1 MVKIGIT
8 TGFQESETARFLRL
22 DVRNYEAIINS
33 GGCPIILAETP
44 EEDTLDEYI
53 SLIDG
58 LLLAGGGDIDPV
70 HFGEAMDGSVRIDE
84 KRDAFEF
91 LLYQKALE
99 KGIPILGI
107 CRGVQVINVVSGGTL
122 YQHIEHHNRIDDE
135 GNPRFHNVNIVENT
149 SLHRI
154 FGVQAL
160 ETNTVHHQ
168 TVKNTAPGFRVSAVS
183 GDGTIEAI
191 ESDKGFII
199 GVQWH
204 PEELYRTQN
213 VYRKLF
219 DAFVSSSSLF
229 KQRNENN
236 V

>member
-8 TGFQESETARFLRL
+8 TGFHEGESARYLRL

-33 GGCPIILAETP
+33 GGCPVILAETSD
-44 EEDTLDEYI
+44 ERTLDDYI
-53 SLIDG
+53 SSIEG
-58 LLLAGGGDIDPV
+58 LLLSGGGDIDPK
-70 HFGEAMDGSVRIDE
+70 HYGEVIDGSVRIDE
-84 KRDAFEF
+84 KRDAFEL
-91 LLYQKALE
+91 LLYQKAME
-99 KGIPILGI
+99 KGIPVLGI
-107 CRGVQVINVVSGGTL
+107 CRGIQIINVAAGGSL
-122 YQHIEHHNRIDDE
+122 HQHIENHNRIDSE
-135 GNPRFHNVNIVENT
+135 GNPRFHNVNITENT

-154 FGVQAL
+154 FGVPAL

-168 TVKNTAPGFRVSAVS
+168 SVKTVAPGFRVSAVA

-191 ESDKGFII
+191 ESENGFSI

-213 VYRKLF
+213 IYRKLF

-229 KQRNENN
+229 HQRNENN
-236 V
+236 A